1 MKYIRIQILLTKNS
15 KVYFVA
21 LTTKWPGMG
30 FSFWLSLK
38 LFQILFQVLSFLA
51 QLPGLGDAILEKKSL
66 VVTNSLED
74 VLRNSTKMTELSK
87 YTISIPKKNRI
98 K

>member
-1 MKYIRIQILLTKNS
+1 MIVILLTDVS
-15 KVYFVA
+15 KCLKYSIVA
-21 LTTKWPGMG
+21 LATKWLGMG

-74 VLRNSTKMTELSK
+74 VLGNSTKMTELSK
-87 YTISIPKKNRI
+87 YTIFIPKKKINE
-98 K
+98 